1 MLNGVTD
8 SLNVQHRSQT
18 VSAPIS
24 ELPQSL
30 PKVQAKMSSIPTH
43 RLESYVRWAKV
54 TQGQHKISAAQ
65 VTEHSLKQVVQLLKK
80 LKKQVKVSLQNASA
94 IHTEP
99 DQNCLRLQQRLVS
112 LSPQYQG
119 KALIDHQ
126 LNVISPSRPAS
137 PRQFR
142 LKSVELTQPKAR
154 DERISLQLGTSTI
167 NITLPANESQ
177 ARLSSHLATS
187 LEPLGIQLQAQHASA
202 HQAIGTQTLPSLFNT
217 HEQQWQLIKDGIFM
231 TGQGQRL
238 PAGEPR
244 LIKVIEELN
253 WQDPREWQFNSQ
265 SELKQSLAKI
275 SKSLSK
281 IEKQLQELN
290 EVQQKI
296 RLQLKHVNTTQQADF
311 DVQTTLQ
318 RLNTL
323 MQPNPFSAHVRS
335 LMAQANVNRNQVS
348 SLLG

>member
-8 SLNVQHRSQT
+8 SLNIQQRSQT

-24 ELPQSL
+24 ERPQSL
-30 PKVQAKMSSIPTH
+30 PNVQAKMSSIPTH

-65 VTEHSLKQVVQLLKK
+65 VAEHSLKQVVQVLRQ
-80 LKKQVKVSLQNASA
+80 LKKQVQLSLKSTSSIQ
-94 IHTEP
+94 TEP
-99 DQNCLRLQQRLVS
+99 NQACFRLQQRLIT
-112 LSPQYQG
+112 LKPQYQG
-119 KALIDHQ
+119 KALLDHH
-126 LNVISPSRPAS
+126 LNVISPTRPAS

-142 LKSVELTQPKAR
+142 FKSVELTQPKAR
-154 DERISLQLGTSTI
+154 AERISLQIGGTVT
-167 NITLPANESQ
+167 NITLPANLSQ
-177 ARLSSHLATS
+177 ASLSSHLAMS
-187 LEPLGIQLQAQHASA
+187 LKPLGIQLQAQHGSSSVTA
-202 HQAIGTQTLPSLFNT
+202 SLFNT
-217 HEQQWQLIKDGIFM
+217 HEQQWQLIKEGVFM

-253 WQDPREWQFNSQ
+253 WQDPREWKFTSQ
-265 SELKQSLAKI
+265 SELKQSMAKI
-275 SKSLSK
+275 SKSLGK
-281 IEKQLQELN
+281 IEQQLQELG

-296 RLQLKHVNTTQQADF
+296 RLQLKQINNGKQQDF
-311 DVQTTLQ
+311 DLQSTLQ

-323 MQPNPFSAHVRS
+323 MQPNPFTAHVRS

>member
-1 MLNGVTD
+1 MINGVTD
-8 SLNVQHRSQT
+8 SLNVQQRSQT

-24 ELPQSL
+24 ERSQYLPS
-30 PKVQAKMSSIPTH
+30 VQANVSSIPTH

-65 VTEHSLKQVVQLLKK
+65 VAEQSLKQVVQLLKQ
-80 LKKQVKVSLQNASA
+80 LKKQVQLSLKNTPSIQTEPNKVSLK
-94 IHTEP
+94 
-99 DQNCLRLQQRLVS
+99 LQQRLVT
-112 LSPQYQG
+112 LKPEYQG
-119 KALIDHQ
+119 KALLDHQ
-126 LNVISPSRPAS
+126 LNVISATHPAS

-142 LKSVELTQPKAR
+142 LKSVELTQSKAR
-154 DERISLQLGTSTI
+154 DERISIQIGGAVT
-167 NITLPANESQ
+167 NITLPANLSQ
-177 ARLSSHLATS
+177 ASLSSHLAAS
-187 LEPLGIQLQAQHASA
+187 LKPLGIQLQAFAQQTASK
-202 HQAIGTQTLPSLFNT
+202 IGPSLFNT
-217 HEQQWQLIKDGIFM
+217 HEQQWLLIKEGIFM

-253 WQDPREWQFNSQ
+253 WQDPREWKFTSQ
-265 SELKQSLAKI
+265 SELKQSMAKI

-281 IEKQLQELN
+281 IELQLKDLG
-290 EVQQKI
+290 EVQQKV
-296 RLQLKHVNTTQQADF
+296 RLQLKQINNGKQQDF
-311 DVQTTLQ
+311 DLQSTLQ

-323 MQPNPFSAHVRS
+323 MQPSPFTAHIRS

>member
-30 PKVQAKMSSIPTH
+30 PNVQAKMSSIPTH

-54 TQGQHKISAAQ
+54 TQGQHKISASQ
-65 VTEHSLKQVVQLLKK
+65 VAEHSLKHVIKLLKK
-80 LKKQVKVSLQNASA
+80 LKKQVQISLKNTSPIQ
-94 IHTEP
+94 TEP
-99 DQNCLRLQQRLVS
+99 DQTCLRLQQML
-112 LSPQYQG
+112 LNLKPQYQG
-119 KALIDHQ
+119 KTLIDHQ
-126 LNVISPSRPAS
+126 LNVITPTRPAS
-137 PRQFR
+137 PRQFT
-142 LKSVELTQPKAR
+142 LKSVELTKPKAR
-154 DERISLQLGTSTI
+154 DERISLQIGGAIT
-167 NITLPANESQ
+167 NITLPANYSQ
-177 ARLSSHLATS
+177 ARLASHLAAN
-187 LEPLGIQLQAQHASA
+187 LKPLGIQLQAQQIANNP
-202 HQAIGTQTLPSLFNT
+202 AIGSPITPSLFNT
-217 HEQQWQLIKDGIFM
+217 HEKQWQLIKDGIFM

-253 WQDPREWQFNSQ
+253 WQDPREWQFNSH
-265 SELKQSLAKI
+265 SNLKQSMAKI

-281 IEKQLQELN
+281 IEQQLQELG

-296 RLQLKHVNTTQQADF
+296 RLQLKQINNGKQQDF
-311 DVQTTLQ
+311 DVQNTLQ

-323 MQPNPFSAHVRS
+323 MQPSPFSAHVRS